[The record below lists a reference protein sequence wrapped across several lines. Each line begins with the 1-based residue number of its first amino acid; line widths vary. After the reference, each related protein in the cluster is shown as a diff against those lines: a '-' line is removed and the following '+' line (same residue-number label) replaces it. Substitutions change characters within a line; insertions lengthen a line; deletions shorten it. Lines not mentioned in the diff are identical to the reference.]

1 MNWSHTAAHLYRAVL
16 EGVALEYRL
25 YRDVQINRPE
35 GAPLGAALLAGCGV
49 GLFRSLGSAAGEWIQ
64 TGHVVRPDRKQA
76 AHYEARLVRYRRLL
90 EMLQEWSEPET

>member
-1 MNWSHTAAHLYRAVL
+1 LNWSHTAAHLYRAVL

-49 GLFRSLGSAAGEWIQ
+49 GLFRSLDSAAGEWIQ
-64 TGHVVRPDRKQA
+64 RIWVAWSRGK
-76 AHYEARLVRYRRLL
+76 AHEICVYE
-90 EMLQEWSEPET
+90 